1 MIVVADT
8 SPFVALANIG
18 QLDLLPRLFGL
29 VLIPPPVLDELQS
42 SKRPGTVRAFA
53 ATPPEWLEVRA
64 PMEVEPIP
72 DLHVGETA
80 AISLA
85 RECHA
90 ELLVIDETQGRK
102 AAGDRGLTITGTIGV
117 LEAAAQRGL
126 VRLEDEFERLKRMGF
141 WVDPKLLDARLA
153 LFREGRHE
161 PETAAGQDQGS
172 PQPEEKERNRDR
184 GHEQ

>member
-8 SPFVALANIG
+8 SLFVALANIG
-18 QLDLLPRLFGL
+18 QLDLLPRLFGR
-29 VLIPPPVLDELQS
+29 VLIPPQ
-42 SKRPGTVRAFA
+42 VRANSSRPSDPKRFGRSW
-53 ATPPEWLEVRA
+53 PPLPSGSKSRPRWRSNRS
-64 PMEVEPIP
+64 PICTWGRRP
-72 DLHVGETA
+72 P
-80 AISLA
+80 LA
-85 RECHA
+85 LPEMPA

-102 AAGDRGLTITGTIGV
+102 AAGDRGLTVTGTIGV
-117 LEAAAQRGL
+117 LEAAAKRGL

-141 WVDPKLLDARLA
+141 WVNPKLLDARLA

-172 PQPEEKERNRDR
+172 QQPEEKERNRDR